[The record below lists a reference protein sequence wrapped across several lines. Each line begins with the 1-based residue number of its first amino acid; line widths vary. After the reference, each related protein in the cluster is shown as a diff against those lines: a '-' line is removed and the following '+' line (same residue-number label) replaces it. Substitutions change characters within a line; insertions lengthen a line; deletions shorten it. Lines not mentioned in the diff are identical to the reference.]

1 MAKTKLTPK
10 QAVFVKEYV
19 KTKNGTK
26 AALIAYDTDD
36 YNTASAM
43 ASENLTKKAV
53 IEALEAL
60 SDESPKMK
68 RMLRDYYNY
77 KQTPEY
83 SEEIGTKHVYLIR
96 SGDYHKIGIAKNVKA
111 RMLSLDTSNPMPIEL
126 IESHKCKQARKVERY
141 LHDKYAEQRVKLE
154 WFKLNDEQI
163 TEVITYMSGVS
174 YGNN

>member
-26 AALIAYDTDD
+26 AALIAYDTTD
-36 YNTASAM
+36 YRTANNI
-43 ASENLTKKAV
+43 ASENLAKKAV

-83 SEEIGTKHVYLIR
+83 TEEIGTKHVYLIK
-96 SGDYHKIGIAKNVKA
+96 SGDYHKIGIAKNVKS
-111 RMLSLDTSNPMPIEL
+111 RMDSLNAANPLSLEL
-126 IESHKCKQARKVERY
+126 VASSKCKQARQVERY